1 MVFESDVPE
10 RHVSGID
17 DRVRGFAEALKA
29 LADGTDA
36 KAADI
41 AGSLLLRWPEDAGVH
56 QLMATVALRRSK
68 PADAE
73 RWALTSL
80 ASRPDHFATLMLAA
94 HAARALGNWPGA
106 LEKFRRAA
114 ELEPTRPE
122 AAFNSAIASLAVDP
136 RQAPVVVDDLSR
148 RFPDPSSAWADVGG
162 ALERNR
168 QWELAVEAFALAIR
182 AQPNAKLYIRYG
194 SALQS
199 LGLRAEAAAAYHQAL
214 QLDPASAEALFK
226 LGLAYQDSRHPDRA
240 AEAYRRA
247 LALRPNLAEAEVNL
261 GVVLQEQGDL
271 ASAKQAYGRAIAL
284 MPSAFGR
291 VAQALTTA
299 PKGELWLDLA
309 ALRAHL
315 SELGR
320 LSR

>member
-1 MVFESDVPE
+1 MVFESDIPE

-148 RFPDPSSAWADVGG
+148 RFPDPSSAWAEVGG

-199 LGLRAEAAAAYHQAL
+199 LGLRAEAAAI
-214 QLDPASAEALFK
+214 
-226 LGLAYQDSRHPDRA
+226 RA
-240 AEAYRRA
+240 AAMFYFCS
-247 LALRPNLAEAEVNL
+247 LR
-261 GVVLQEQGDL
+261 
-271 ASAKQAYGRAIAL
+271 S
-284 MPSAFGR
+284 
-291 VAQALTTA
+291 
-299 PKGELWLDLA
+299 W
-309 ALRAHL
+309 
-315 SELGR
+315 
-320 LSR
+320 

>member
-1 MVFESDVPE
+1 MVFESDIPE
-10 RHVSGID
+10 RRVPGID
-17 DRVRGFAEALKA
+17 DRVRGLAEALKA

-41 AGSLLLRWPEDAGVH
+41 AGALLLRWPEDAGVH

-68 PADAE
+68 PAEAE
-73 RWALTSL
+73 RWARSSL
-80 ASRPDHFATLMLAA
+80 AARPDHFATLMLAA
-94 HAARALGNWPGA
+94 HAARALGNWLGA

-122 AAFNSAIASLAVDP
+122 AAFGAAIAAIAVDAS
-136 RQAPVVVDDLSR
+136 QARVVIDDLLR
-148 RFPDPSSAWADVGG
+148 RFPDPSPAWAEIGG

-168 QWELAVEAFALAIR
+168 QWELAAQAFAMAVR
-182 AQPNAKLYIRYG
+182 AQPTAKLCIRYG

-199 LGLRAEAAAAYHQAL
+199 LGLRAEATAAYHKAL
-214 QLDPASAEALFK
+214 QLNPASAEALFK
-226 LGLAYQDSRHPDRA
+226 LGLAYQDSRNLHRA

-247 LALRPNLAEAEVNL
+247 LALRPDLAEAETNL

-271 ASAKQAYGRAIAL
+271 AAAKQAYGRAIVL

-291 VAQALTTA
+291 VAQALTTS
-299 PKGELWLDLA
+299 PKGELWMDLA